1 MTTLLWTSYIIV
13 KVLTYITD
21 YRIAKHNNLYN
32 MPSLSVIFSF
42 QIFDLNLHYQLI
54 NLMKELP
61 LGKLQQLKSQQLT
74 KPKVIYFISIRY
86 AHA

>member
-1 MTTLLWTSYIIV
+1 
-13 KVLTYITD
+13 
-21 YRIAKHNNLYN
+21 
-32 MPSLSVIFSF
+32 MPSLSLIFPF